1 MGAALD
7 WLNTIGLDKISE
19 HEKALTNY
27 TSAKLLGIEGMRLI
41 GTAPNKASVV
51 SFIVEGVHPSD
62 IGTLLDQLGVAV
74 RTGHHCTE
82 PIMTKLGIPG
92 TVRASFAAYSTFE
105 EVDSLVAGVE
115 RAVKMLR

>member
-1 MGAALD
+1 MGYIN
-7 WLNTIGLDKISE
+7 WLNTIGLDKIAE
-19 HEKALTNY
+19 HEKALIDY
-27 TSAKLLGIEGMRLI
+27 ASEKLLGIEGMRLI

-115 RAVKMLR
+115 RAVKMVR